1 MHKYLLP
8 FAQIHFVEQK
18 IFAYKCSCCSPI
30 VMVNISALADPQ
42 SRSPP
47 PPPFTSFENVHLFW
61 KCSPILKMLIRPK
74 VFKAHHSWLL
84 YSSFF
89 VILDF
94 LYFMF
99 FTNFHK
105 LKNKVNIPKNVH
117 LNLNQIFFIITWQ
130 LNGWPC
136 HSPTQSITDFFDNF
150 FVILCTSTDYNP
162 CTISFLYF
170 ITNLACS
177 TFASGAL
184 LTPLIPNPINSFDLI
199 FGTGNITHFQKIHPN
214 FKYPQPSFFGRK
226 IYFKYLTNKR
236 FSQRFPSRQK

>member
-1 MHKYLLP
+1 MIYNML
-8 FAQIHFVEQK
+8 FCNFVFYVIRSLDFQTHNHSFLIPKKKGQK
-18 IFAYKCSCCSPI
+18 IF
-30 VMVNISALADPQ
+30 N
-42 SRSPP
+42 
-47 PPPFTSFENVHLFW
+47 FW
-61 KCSPILKMLIRPK
+61 
-74 VFKAHHSWLL
+74 
-84 YSSFF
+84 
-89 VILDF
+89 
-94 LYFMF
+94 
-99 FTNFHK
+99 
-105 LKNKVNIPKNVH
+105 
-117 LNLNQIFFIITWQ
+117 
-130 LNGWPC
+130 
-136 HSPTQSITDFFDNF
+136 
-150 FVILCTSTDYNP
+150 CTSTDYNP

>member
-117 LNLNQIFFIITWQ
+117 LNLNQIFFNYHLTAQWVTLSLTDSINHWFLWQ
-130 LNGWPC
+130 LFC
-136 HSPTQSITDFFDNF
+136 NF
-150 FVILCTSTDYNP
+150 VY
-162 CTISFLYF
+162 
-170 ITNLACS
+170 
-177 TFASGAL
+177 
-184 LTPLIPNPINSFDLI
+184 
-199 FGTGNITHFQKIHPN
+199 
-214 FKYPQPSFFGRK
+214 
-226 IYFKYLTNKR
+226 IYRL
-236 FSQRFPSRQK
+236 

>member
-1 MHKYLLP
+1 MRLKFETNKVRMNMFRFLDAQP
-8 FAQIHFVEQK
+8 FILNTQKKGQK
-18 IFAYKCSCCSPI
+18 IF
-30 VMVNISALADPQ
+30 N
-42 SRSPP
+42 
-47 PPPFTSFENVHLFW
+47 FW
-61 KCSPILKMLIRPK
+61 
-74 VFKAHHSWLL
+74 
-84 YSSFF
+84 
-89 VILDF
+89 
-94 LYFMF
+94 
-99 FTNFHK
+99 
-105 LKNKVNIPKNVH
+105 
-117 LNLNQIFFIITWQ
+117 
-130 LNGWPC
+130 
-136 HSPTQSITDFFDNF
+136 
-150 FVILCTSTDYNP
+150 CTSTDYNP

>member
-94 LYFMF
+94 LYFSI
-99 FTNFHK
+99 FHK
-105 LKNKVNIPKNVH
+105 FPQIEKQGQHSKKRSSQFKSNIFNHH
-117 LNLNQIFFIITWQ
+117 LTAQWVTLSLTDSFNHWFLWQ
-130 LNGWPC
+130 LFCNFVFYVIR
-136 HSPTQSITDFFDNF
+136 SLDF
-150 FVILCTSTDYNP
+150 
-162 CTISFLYF
+162 
-170 ITNLACS
+170 
-177 TFASGAL
+177 
-184 LTPLIPNPINSFDLI
+184 
-199 FGTGNITHFQKIHPN
+199 
-214 FKYPQPSFFGRK
+214 
-226 IYFKYLTNKR
+226 
-236 FSQRFPSRQK
+236 

>member
-1 MHKYLLP
+1 M
-8 FAQIHFVEQK
+8 ICEV
-18 IFAYKCSCCSPI
+18 
-30 VMVNISALADPQ
+30 VMIMAVK
-42 SRSPP
+42 
-47 PPPFTSFENVHLFW
+47 NVHLFW

-117 LNLNQIFFIITWQ
+117 LNLNQIFFNHHLTAQWVTLSLTDSFNHWFLWQ
-130 LNGWPC
+130 LFC
-136 HSPTQSITDFFDNF
+136 NF
-150 FVILCTSTDYNP
+150 VYIYR
-162 CTISFLYF
+162 
-170 ITNLACS
+170 
-177 TFASGAL
+177 
-184 LTPLIPNPINSFDLI
+184 
-199 FGTGNITHFQKIHPN
+199 TGNITHFQKIHPN